1 MAQRM
6 ITIEGLT
13 VKQKVFMD
21 TLWAMENMDQVQAFV
36 KSLMPADAMDCL
48 SLIEILIQETYEQE
62 GGMDEY
68 KDAATA
74 AIASCMR

>member
-1 MAQRM
+1 MSHV
-6 ITIEGLT
+6 IKIEGLT
-13 VKQKVFMD
+13 VKQKVFME

-36 KSLMPADAMDCL
+36 KSLQPRDAHDCL
-48 SLIEILIQETYEQE
+48 SLIEILIQETYEHE

-68 KDAATA
+68 KAAATA